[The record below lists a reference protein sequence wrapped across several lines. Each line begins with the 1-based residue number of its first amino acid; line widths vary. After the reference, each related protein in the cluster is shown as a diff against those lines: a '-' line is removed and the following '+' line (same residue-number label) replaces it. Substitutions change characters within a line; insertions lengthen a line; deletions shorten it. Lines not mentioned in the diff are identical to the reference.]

1 MENTKKLLKTAG
13 FMIIATFA
21 AKLCGMLRDS
31 FIGAYFG
38 TGSSADAYFAAT
50 KIPLLFFDVVIGG
63 VISAA
68 FIPVFN
74 EYLEKSTRERA
85 IEFANKFINVVLL
98 LTSVMCIAGIAFAP
112 ALIDT
117 ITPGLSAETKQ
128 LAVSLSNIL
137 FPMIIFTG
145 LAFSFVG
152 ILQSFGEFNI
162 PAIISLVSNGMMIL
176 YLLIFKNRFGVT
188 GLAVAMLIGWGLQAA
203 VQIPSLIKFKYKYTL
218 DFNFRDE
225 GLKKTALLALPLL
238 ISTWVQPIGSLVNMH
253 FSSSLGDGAMSGL
266 EYANRLYIILVGVFS
281 FVVTNLVFPSLA
293 RANAADDDKER
304 RALMHGA
311 LKSVSFVMLPI
322 MAGLIILAE
331 PAVKLIYQY
340 GEFDAS
346 SVSLT
351 STALTFYSMGMIGF
365 SYAEVLNKSFFAM
378 QDSKTP
384 MITALISIGANII
397 LSYVLSHF
405 FGIGGL
411 ALASALAST
420 LNAILNFILMNKRI
434 HGIFSKQDISDI
446 VKIILSALV
455 MSAVVLLVYRGLL
468 PYSNDSFGWR
478 ILLPAVSALSG
489 AVVYFIICSVLKVSE
504 IAMLSD
510 TFLKKREKKEV
521 DKLGK

>member
-1 MENTKKLLKTAG
+1 MESTKKLIKTAG

-74 EYLEKSTRERA
+74 EYLEKSSRARA
-85 IEFANKFINVVLL
+85 IEFANKFINVILIITGIMCVL
-98 LTSVMCIAGIAFAP
+98 GIAFAP
-112 ALIDT
+112 VLIDT
-117 ITPGLSAETKQ
+117 ITPGLSPETKQ

-176 YLLIFKNRFGVT
+176 YLIIFKDRFGVT
-188 GLAVAMLIGWGLQAA
+188 GLAVAMLIGWALQAG
-203 VQIPSLIKFKYKYTL
+203 VQIPSLIKFKYKYSP
-218 DFNFRDE
+218 DFRFNDE

-238 ISTWVQPIGSLVNMH
+238 ISTWVQPIGSLVNMR
-253 FSSSLGDGAMSGL
+253 FASALGEGVMSGL
-266 EYANRLYIILVGVFS
+266 EYANRLYIIMVGIFS

-293 RANAADDDKER
+293 RANASDNTEER
-304 RALMHGA
+304 HALMHGA
-311 LKSVSFVMLPI
+311 LKSVSFVMLPL
-322 MAGLIILAE
+322 MAGVIILAV

-340 GEFDAS
+340 GEFDSA

-351 STALTFYSMGMIGF
+351 STALMFYSMGMIGY
-365 SYAEVLNKSFFAM
+365 SYSEVLNKSFFAM

-384 MITALISIGANII
+384 MVTALISIGANIV
-397 LSYVLSHF
+397 LSYLLSKN

-420 LNAILNFILMNKRI
+420 INATLNFMMMNRRI
-434 HGIFSKQDISDI
+434 KGIFSKKDAVDIA
-446 VKIILSALV
+446 KIALSVLV
-455 MSAVVLLVYRGLL
+455 MSAAVFAVYRLLL
-468 PYSNDSFGWR
+468 PFSDDSFGWR
-478 ILLPAVSALSG
+478 ILLPAASALFG
-489 AVVYFIICSVLKVSE
+489 AVIYILMCFVLKVSE
-504 IAMLSD
+504 VRIVSD
-510 TFLKKREKKEV
+510 AFIRKKRGE
-521 DKLGK
+521 